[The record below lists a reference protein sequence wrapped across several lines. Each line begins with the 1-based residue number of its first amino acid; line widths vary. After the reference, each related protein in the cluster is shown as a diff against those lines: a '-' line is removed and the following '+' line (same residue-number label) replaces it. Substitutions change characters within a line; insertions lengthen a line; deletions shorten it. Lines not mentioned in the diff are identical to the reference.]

1 MRIPTRTGFL
11 LRRIAPVVVVAVGGE
26 CYVCWGGAGV
36 LEDAGDVGVD
46 GGDWVWGVVVF
57 VGG

>member
-1 MRIPTRTGFL
+1 M
-11 LRRIAPVVVVAVGGE
+11 VAVGGE
-26 CYVCWGGAGV
+26 CYVCWGGEGV